1 MVEVNWKPKFI
12 ERYKQL
18 TDIDKF
24 LEYSLKPLT
33 KTIRV
38 NTIKCTVP
46 EMRKRMKLTPIPWCK
61 EGFGA
66 EGYGLGNTKE
76 HFLGYFYI
84 QGAASMIPPVVLKP
98 KEDDL
103 VLDMCASPGS
113 KTSQMAAM
121 MGNKGL
127 IVANDLTIDRMQPLT
142 INLQR
147 LGVANCVIT
156 RMEGAWFKGQ
166 LYDKILLDAPCSGIG
181 TIRKSLK
188 TIDMWNPN
196 FSKMM
201 AGIQRKLFDTAV
213 GVLKEGGS
221 IVYSTCTLEPEEDE
235 GIVDYILSKHPEM
248 KLEKIEL
255 DIKRG
260 KPVEEFDGKE
270 YTSEVKKC
278 LRIWPHDNDTEGF
291 FVSKFKKA

>member
-1 MVEVNWKPKFI
+1 MAEVNWKPKFI
-12 ERYKQL
+12 ERYEKL
-18 TDIDKF
+18 TDIEKF

-33 KTIRV
+33 RAIRV
-38 NTIKCTVP
+38 NTIKCSIS
-46 EMRKRMKLTPIPWCK
+46 EMKKRMKLTPIPWCK
-61 EGFGA
+61 EGFSA
-66 EGYGLGNTKE
+66 EGYGLGNMKE

-235 GIVDYILSKHPEM
+235 GIVDYILTKHPEM

-260 KPVEEFDGKE
+260 KPVEEFDGKT

-278 LRIWPHDNDTEGF
+278 LRIWPQDNDTEGF

>member
-12 ERYKQL
+12 ERYEKL
-18 TDIDKF
+18 TDIEKF

-38 NTIKCTVP
+38 NTLKCTVT
-46 EMRKRMKLTPIPWCK
+46 EMKKRMKLTPIPWCK

-98 KEDDL
+98 KEDEL

-188 TIDMWNPN
+188 TIDIWNPN

-248 KLEKIEL
+248 KLEKIDL
-255 DIKRG
+255 DIKKG
-260 KPVEEFDGKE
+260 KPVEEFDGKT

-278 LRIWPHDNDTEGF
+278 LRIWPQDNDTEGF